1 MEKQKETMRYGL
13 LDRDDLPSMLGSLT
27 KEQLDELCGEIRQFL
42 LDHVSQTGGHL
53 ASNLGAVELTIALHR
68 CFDTSRDRLL
78 FDVGHQC
85 YTHKILTGRK
95 DAFGQLRQFGGI
107 SGFLKPSESIHD
119 ACITGHA
126 SSSIS
131 VAQGMAHAR
140 TLLGEDYSVVAV
152 IGDGALS
159 GGMAYEA
166 LNSAGASKE
175 PLIVVLNDNN
185 MSIDKNVGAM
195 SRHLQHL
202 RVQPEYIRMKQDVKQ
217 VLDRSRVGERAA
229 NWISRSKRAVKSM
242 VLQCSMFEQMGFTY
256 LGPVDGHDVLAIC
269 DLLQIAKDMKKP
281 VLIHV
286 KTKKGKGYSYAEQQ
300 PNKYHGV
307 SKFNIGTGQPLKKAV
322 TNFSTEFGK
331 ELVQLAKT
339 NPKICAI
346 TAAMP
351 SGTGLGTFSQL
362 YGNRFFDVGIAE
374 EHAVAMTAGM
384 AKQGLR
390 PVCALYS
397 TFLQRA
403 YDQLIHDVAID
414 HVPIVL
420 GIDRAG
426 IVGEDGATHNG
437 VFDVGFLRQIPGMT
451 LLAPSSYAE
460 LRGMLRS
467 AVQHTDGPIALRY
480 PRGGEGAYT
489 EDHWQGQAAVC
500 LREGTDV
507 ALVSYGIMINEALQ
521 AAEILEAHG
530 VSTAVYKIN
539 ILTAAFSDEFLR
551 QVSRCGRVAVIE
563 DVMHAGGIGQA
574 LAETLALQQ
583 IQMNW
588 IRLFH
593 TDSSFAPQGAV
604 RQIYEYY
611 HLDGNTVAKTCLEAI
626 QHEKE
631 ETRRSSV

>member
-1 MEKQKETMRYGL
+1 M
-13 LDRDDLPSMLGSLT
+13 PSMLGSLT

-331 ELVQLAKT
+331 ELVRLAKT
-339 NPKICAI
+339 NQKICAI

-374 EHAVAMTAGM
+374 EHAVTFSAGLAAGGM
-384 AKQGLR
+384 R
-390 PVCALYS
+390 PFCNIYS
-397 TFLQRA
+397 SFSQRA
-403 YDQLIHDVAID
+403 YDQIIHDVALQNLPVVIC
-414 HVPIVL
+414 L
-420 GIDRAG
+420 DRAG
-426 IVGEDGATHNG
+426 LVGEDGATHHGCYDIAAYRCIPNAVIAVPADELELKNMMYTASMANG
-437 VFDVGFLRQIPGMT
+437 
-451 LLAPSSYAE
+451 
-460 LRGMLRS
+460 
-467 AVQHTDGPIALRY
+467 GPFIIRY
-480 PRGGEGAYT
+480 PRGCGENVPWKTAEYELMPPG
-489 EDHWQGQAAVC
+489 HGQRVV
-500 LREGTDV
+500 EGRD
-507 ALVSYGIMINEALQ
+507 I
-521 AAEILEAHG
+521 
-530 VSTAVYKIN
+530 
-539 ILTAAFSDEFLR
+539 
-551 QVSRCGRVAVIE
+551 AVIA
-563 DVMHAGGIGQA
+563 AGPSV
-574 LAETLALQQ
+574 
-583 IQMNW
+583 W
-588 IRLFH
+588 
-593 TDSSFAPQGAV
+593 
-604 RQIYEYY
+604 RQ
-611 HLDGNTVAKTCLEAI
+611 LPV
-626 QHEKE
+626 
-631 ETRRSSV
+631 

>member
-53 ASNLGAVELTIALHR
+53 ASNLGVVELTIALHR

-217 VLDRSRVGERAA
+217 VLDRSRIGERAA

-307 SKFNIGTGQPLKKAV
+307 SKFNIGTGQPIKKAV

-331 ELVQLAKT
+331 ELVHLAKN

-362 YGNRFFDVGIAE
+362 YPQRFFDVGIAE

-521 AAEILEAHG
+521 AAELLEAHG
-530 VSTAVYKIN
+530 VSAAVYKIN

-563 DVMHAGGIGQA
+563 DVMHAGGVGQA

-631 ETRRSSV
+631 ETGRSSI